1 MGHDG
6 HTEFAAPGQQACVLD
21 LPLRFEVGPRPTASG
36 SPAAWSQSLP
46 IGETS
51 MTRRPE
57 TRYAWNGDVALAYQV
72 FGAGPVD
79 LVYMQGYTSH
89 VDLNW
94 ESPHLAR
101 FLRGLGE
108 RARVIHADRR
118 GWGCSDRFSPG
129 DVAPLEV
136 QVDDL
141 VALMDAAGSE
151 RAVIFGSVDTCPT
164 AILFAATYPDRTAG
178 LVLVDPV
185 VAFYD
190 SEEAR
195 REWAEINDR
204 VRREW
209 GTPAYDREYWSDER
223 AFLDWFVPWCRASVA
238 PGALAAE
245 SDRYASV
252 DVRGVLS
259 SVQVPTLVVG
269 DLEGGDHV
277 PTFGRLEGGE
287 AAGTAQLVAERI
299 TGARLIEPA
308 GEGGAG
314 WFHWYQRAP
323 AILAAIG
330 DLISGIRE
338 EQESFDR
345 VLATV
350 LFTDMVDST
359 AAAARLGD
367 AGWRTLVE
375 RHRATVRNLLARYR
389 GTEVDTAGDGFFAT
403 FDGPARAARCAT
415 AIVEAMRPLGVKIR
429 AGVHTGEVETIGGK
443 TGGLAVAIGAR
454 IAAAAGP
461 CEVLASQTVRD
472 LTVGSGLRFEDAGE
486 HELKGVPERWRLY
499 RVGTA

>member
-1 MGHDG
+1 
-6 HTEFAAPGQQACVLD
+6 
-21 LPLRFEVGPRPTASG
+21 
-36 SPAAWSQSLP
+36 
-46 IGETS
+46 

-94 ESPHLAR
+94 ESPDLAR

-151 RAVIFGSVDTCPT
+151 RAVIFGSIDTCPP
-164 AILFAATYPDRTAG
+164 AILFAAGYPERTAG

-195 REWAEINDR
+195 RTYAEINDR

-209 GTPAYDREYWSDER
+209 GTPAYDREYWTDER

-245 SDRYASV
+245 TDAYGSV

-259 SVQVPTLVVG
+259 SIQVPTLVVG
-269 DLEGGDHV
+269 DLEGGDNV
-277 PTFGRLEGGE
+277 PTFGQLEDGE
-287 AAGTAQLVAERI
+287 AAGTAHVVAEGI
-299 TGARLIEPA
+299 AGAHLIEPA

-314 WFHWYQRAP
+314 WFHWYRRAP
-323 AILAAIG
+323 AILEAVG
-330 DLISGIRE
+330 DLIAGIRE

-350 LFTDMVDST
+350 LFTDIVDST
-359 AAAARLGD
+359 ATAARLGD
-367 AGWRTLVE
+367 RGWRTLVE
-375 RHRATVRNLLARYR
+375 RHHATVRGLLTRYR
-389 GTEVDTAGDGFFAT
+389 GVEVDTAGDGFFAT
-403 FDGPARAARCAT
+403 FDGPARAAKCAA
-415 AIVEAMRPLGVKIR
+415 AIIVAMRPLGIEVR
-429 AGVHTGEVETIGGK
+429 AGLHTGEVERIAGKAGGM
-443 TGGLAVAIGAR
+443 AVVIGAR
-454 IAAAAGP
+454 VGARAGP
-461 CEVLASQTVRD
+461 SEVLASQTVRD
-472 LTVGSGLRFEDAGE
+472 LTVGSGLVFEDRGE
-486 HELKGVPERWRLY
+486 HELKGVPDRWRLY
-499 RVGTA
+499 RVATA

>member
-1 MGHDG
+1 
-6 HTEFAAPGQQACVLD
+6 
-21 LPLRFEVGPRPTASG
+21 
-36 SPAAWSQSLP
+36 
-46 IGETS
+46 

-118 GWGCSDRFSPG
+118 GWGCSERFSPG
-129 DVAPLEV
+129 DVASLEV

-151 RAVIFGSVDTCPT
+151 RAVIFGSIDTCPI
-164 AILFAATYPDRTAG
+164 AILFAASYPERTAG

-195 REWAEINDR
+195 REWAAINDR

-209 GTPAYDREYWSDER
+209 GAPGYDREYWTDER

-245 SDRYASV
+245 SDAFGSI

-259 SVQVPTLVVG
+259 SIHVPTLVVG
-269 DLEGGDHV
+269 DLQGGDKV
-277 PTFGRLEGGE
+277 PTFGRLEDGE
-287 AAGTAQLVAERI
+287 AAGNAQLVAERI
-299 TGARLIEPA
+299 AGARLIEPS

-314 WFHWYQRAP
+314 PFHWYQRAP
-323 AILAAIG
+323 AILDAIG
-330 DLISGIRE
+330 NLISGIRE

-350 LFTDMVDST
+350 LFTDIVDST

-375 RHRATVRNLLARYR
+375 RHHATVRSLLTRYR
-389 GTEVDTAGDGFFAT
+389 GIEVDTAGDGFFAT
-403 FDGPARAARCAT
+403 FDGPARGARCAM
-415 AIVEAMRPLGVKIR
+415 AIVEAMRPLGVKVR

-443 TGGLAVAIGAR
+443 TGGLAVVIGAR
-454 IAAAAGP
+454 IATAAGP
-461 CEVLASQTVRD
+461 AEVLASQTVRD
-472 LTVGSGLRFEDAGE
+472 LTVGSGLVFEDAGE
-486 HELKGVPERWRLY
+486 RELKGVPDRWHLY